1 MGVLMVKSLALL
13 PIIAISTVVGIAYA
27 QQQNTSAYPDHA
39 VRIVVPFPA
48 GGTAD
53 ILPRIVADKLRQRWN
68 QSIVVEDRAGAGG
81 NVGASVVAAADPDGY
96 TLLASPPGPIAI
108 NQMLYKSLSYD
119 PSSLEPVVILA
130 TVPNVLVVRSEFPA
144 KTMQDLI
151 AYGKANPGKITYA
164 SQGNGSTAHLTA
176 ELFQSMTGIKMTHV
190 PYKGSAPAEVDL
202 MAGVVDIMFD
212 NLASAL
218 PAYNGKKVRILAV
231 GSQQRAGLVPDIPTV
246 RELGLPD
253 FQSVT
258 WFAVVA
264 PAKTPT
270 AISNRINEATNAIL
284 QMADVKKEFLLQG
297 AQPYGG
303 TVADMAQFVAGERKR
318 WGEVIQA
325 AHISIVE

>member
-1 MGVLMVKSLALL
+1 MAKSLALL
-13 PIIAISTVVGIAYA
+13 PIIAISTVLGIAHA
-27 QQQNTSAYPDHA
+27 QQQDASAYPDHT

-81 NVGASVVAAADPDGY
+81 NVGASIVAAADPDGY

-144 KTMQDLI
+144 TTMQDLI

-176 ELFQSMTGIKMTHV
+176 ELFQNMTGIKMTHV

-231 GSQQRAGLVPDIPTV
+231 GSQQRAALVPDIPTV

-270 AISNRINEATNAIL
+270 AISSRINEATNAIL

-297 AQPYGG
+297 AQPHGG
-303 TVADMAQFVAGERKR
+303 TVTDMAQFVAGEKKR

>member
-1 MGVLMVKSLALL
+1 
-13 PIIAISTVVGIAYA
+13 
-27 QQQNTSAYPDHA
+27 
-39 VRIVVPFPA
+39 
-48 GGTAD
+48 
-53 ILPRIVADKLRQRWN
+53 VADKLRQRWN

-81 NVGASVVAAADPDGY
+81 NVGASIVAAADPDGY

-144 KTMQDLI
+144 TTMQDLI

-176 ELFQSMTGIKMTHV
+176 ELFQNMTGIKMTHV

-231 GSQQRAGLVPDIPTV
+231 GSQQRAALVPDIPTV

-270 AISNRINEATNAIL
+270 AISRRINEATNAIL

-297 AQPYGG
+297 AQPHGG
-303 TVADMAQFVAGERKR
+303 TVTDMAQFVAGEKKR

>member
-1 MGVLMVKSLALL
+1 MTKSLALF
-13 PIIAISTVVGIAYA
+13 PFIAISLVVGVAHA
-27 QQQNTSAYPDHA
+27 QPQNTSAYPDHA

-68 QSIVVEDRAGAGG
+68 QSIVVENRAGAGG
-81 NVGASVVAAADPDGY
+81 NVGATVVATAEPDGY

-108 NQMLYKSLSYD
+108 NQMLYKSMSYD
-119 PSSLEPVVILA
+119 PYSLEPVVILA

-176 ELFQSMTGIKMTHV
+176 ELFQSMAGIKMTHV

-231 GSQQRAGLVPDIPTV
+231 GSQQRVALVPDIPTV
-246 RELGLPD
+246 RELGLSD
-253 FQSVT
+253 FQAVT
-258 WFAVVA
+258 WFAIVA
-264 PAKTPT
+264 PAKTPLV
-270 AISNRINEATNAIL
+270 ISNDINNATNEIL
-284 QMADVKKEFLLQG
+284 QTPEVKEKFLQQG

-303 TVADMAQFVAGERKR
+303 TIADMAQFVADERRR
-318 WGEVIQA
+318 WGEVIKTA
-325 AHISIVE
+325 RISIVE

>member
-1 MGVLMVKSLALL
+1 MAKSLALL
-13 PIIAISTVVGIAYA
+13 PIIAISTVLGIAHA
-27 QQQNTSAYPDHA
+27 QQQDASAYPDHT

-68 QSIVVEDRAGAGG
+68 QSIVVENRAGAGG
-81 NVGASVVAAADPDGY
+81 NVGASIVAAADPDGY

-144 KTMQDLI
+144 TTMQDLI

-176 ELFQSMTGIKMTHV
+176 ELFQNMTGIKMTHV

-231 GSQQRAGLVPDIPTV
+231 GSQQRAALIPDIPTV

-270 AISNRINEATNAIL
+270 AISRRINEATNAIL

-297 AQPYGG
+297 AQPHGG
-303 TVADMAQFVAGERKR
+303 TVTDMAQFVAGEKKR

>member
-1 MGVLMVKSLALL
+1 MGVPMAKSFALL
-13 PIIAISTVVGIAYA
+13 PIIAISIVVGIAHA
-27 QQQNTSAYPDHA
+27 QQRNTSAYPDHA

-68 QSIVVEDRAGAGG
+68 QSIVVENHAGAGG

-108 NQMLYKSLSYD
+108 NQMLYKSMSYD
-119 PSSLEPVVILA
+119 SSSLEPIVILA
-130 TVPNVLVVRSEFPA
+130 TVPNVLVVRSEFSA

-176 ELFQSMTGIKMTHV
+176 ELFQSMAGIEMTHV

-231 GSQQRAGLVPDIPTV
+231 GSQQRAALVPDIPTI
-246 RELGLPD
+246 RELGLSD

-264 PAKTPT
+264 PAKTPP
-270 AISNRINEATNAIL
+270 AISNGINKATNAVL
-284 QMADVKKEFLLQG
+284 QMPDVKEKFLQQG

-303 TVADMAQFVAGERKR
+303 TIADMAQFVADERER
-318 WGEVIQA
+318 WGDVIKA

>member
-1 MGVLMVKSLALL
+1 MAKSLALL
-13 PIIAISTVVGIAYA
+13 PIIAISIVVGVAHA

-39 VRIVVPFPA
+39 VRIIVPFPA
-48 GGTAD
+48 GGAAD
-53 ILPRIVADKLRQRWN
+53 ILPRIVADKLRQQWN
-68 QSIVVEDRAGAGG
+68 QPIVVENRAGAGG
-81 NVGASVVAAADPDGY
+81 NIGASVVATADPDGY

-108 NQMLYKSLSYD
+108 NQMLYKSMSYD
-119 PSSLEPVVILA
+119 PNSFEPVVILT

-176 ELFQSMTGIKMTHV
+176 ELFQSMAGIKMTHV

-231 GSQQRAGLVPDIPTV
+231 GSQQRAALVPDIPTV
-246 RELGLPD
+246 RELGLSD
-253 FQSVT
+253 FQAVT

-264 PAKTPT
+264 PAKTSPV
-270 AISNRINEATNAIL
+270 IRNGINKATNEIL
-284 QMADVKKEFLLQG
+284 QMPEVKEKFLQQG
-297 AQPYGG
+297 ALPYGG
-303 TVADMAQFVAGERKR
+303 TIADMAQFVADERKR
-318 WGEVIQA
+318 WGDVIEA
-325 AHISIVE
+325 AHISVVE

>member
-1 MGVLMVKSLALL
+1 MGVSMAKTLTSLS
-13 PIIAISTVVGIAYA
+13 IIAVSIVASIANA
-27 QQQNTSAYPDHA
+27 QQQNMSAYPDHA
-39 VRIVVPFPA
+39 VRIVVPFQA

-53 ILPRIVADKLRQRWN
+53 VLPRIVADKLRQRWN
-68 QSIVVEDRAGAGG
+68 QPVVVENHTGAGG

-108 NQMLYKSLSYD
+108 NQMLYKSMSYD
-119 PSSLEPVVILA
+119 PFSLEPVVILA

-176 ELFQSMTGIKMTHV
+176 ELFQSMAGIEMTHV

-231 GSQQRAGLVPDIPTV
+231 GSQQRAALVPDIPTV
-246 RELGLPD
+246 RELGLSD
-253 FQSVT
+253 FQAVT

-264 PAKTPT
+264 PAKTPQV
-270 AISNRINEATNAIL
+270 ISNGINKDANVIL
-284 QMADVKKEFLLQG
+284 QTPDVKEKFLEQG

-303 TVADMAQFVAGERKR
+303 TTADMAQFVADERKR
-318 WGEVIQA
+318 WGDVIKA

>member
-1 MGVLMVKSLALL
+1 MGVPMAKSLALL
-13 PIIAISTVVGIAYA
+13 PIIAISTVLGIAHA
-27 QQQNTSAYPDHA
+27 QQQDASAYPDHT

-81 NVGASVVAAADPDGY
+81 NVGASIVAAADPDGY

-144 KTMQDLI
+144 TTMQDLI

-176 ELFQSMTGIKMTHV
+176 ELFQNMTGIKMTHV

-231 GSQQRAGLVPDIPTV
+231 GSQQRAALIPDIPTV

-270 AISNRINEATNAIL
+270 AISRRINEATNAIL

-297 AQPYGG
+297 AQPHGG
-303 TVADMAQFVAGERKR
+303 TVTDMAQFVAGEKKR

>member
-1 MGVLMVKSLALL
+1 MGVPMAKSLALL
-13 PIIAISTVVGIAYA
+13 PIIAISTVLGIAHA
-27 QQQNTSAYPDHA
+27 QQQDASAYPDHT

-81 NVGASVVAAADPDGY
+81 NVGASIVAAADPDGY

-144 KTMQDLI
+144 TTMQDLI

-176 ELFQSMTGIKMTHV
+176 ELFQNMTGIKMTHV

-231 GSQQRAGLVPDIPTV
+231 GSQQRAALVPDIPTV

-270 AISNRINEATNAIL
+270 AISSRINEATNAIL

-297 AQPYGG
+297 AQPHGG
-303 TVADMAQFVAGERKR
+303 TVTDMAQFVAGEKKR

>member
-1 MGVLMVKSLALL
+1 MAKSLALL
-13 PIIAISTVVGIAYA
+13 PITAISIVVGIAHA
-27 QQQNTSAYPDHA
+27 QQQNTSIYPDRV

-48 GGTAD
+48 GGAAD
-53 ILPRIVADKLRQRWN
+53 ILPRIVADKLRQRWH
-68 QSIVVEDRAGAGG
+68 QSIVVENRPGAGG

-108 NQMLYKSLSYD
+108 NQMLYKSISYD
-119 PSSLEPVVILA
+119 PYSFEPVVILA

-144 KTMQDLI
+144 KTMQNLI
-151 AYGKANPGKITYA
+151 AYGNANPGKITYA

-176 ELFQSMTGIKMTHV
+176 ELFQSMAGIKMTHV

-218 PAYNGKKVRILAV
+218 PAYSGKKVRILAV
-231 GSQQRAGLVPDIPTV
+231 GSQQRTALVPDIPTV
-246 RELGLPD
+246 RELGLAD
-253 FQSVT
+253 FRSVT

-264 PAKTPT
+264 PAKTPA
-270 AISNRINEATNAIL
+270 AISNGINEATNVIL
-284 QMADVKKEFLLQG
+284 RMPDVKENFLQQG

-303 TVADMAQFVAGERKR
+303 TVGDMAQFVADERKR
-318 WGEVIQA
+318 WGVVIKA

>member
-1 MGVLMVKSLALL
+1 MVRSWAVLPL
-13 PIIAISTVVGIAYA
+13 IAISIFVGIAHA
-27 QQQNTSAYPDHA
+27 QQQNTFAYPDHA

-53 ILPRIVADKLRQRWN
+53 ILPRIVADKLRLQWN
-68 QSIVVEDRAGAGG
+68 QSIVVENRAGAGG
-81 NVGASVVAAADPDGY
+81 NVGASVVATADPDGY

-108 NQMLYKSLSYD
+108 NQMLYKSMSYD
-119 PSSLEPVVILA
+119 PSSFEPVIILA

-144 KTMQDLI
+144 KTMADLI

-176 ELFQSMTGIKMTHV
+176 ELFQSMAGIKMTHV

-218 PAYNGKKVRILAV
+218 PAYNGKKVRILAI
-231 GSQQRAGLVPDIPTV
+231 GSQERAALLPDIPTA
-246 RELGLPD
+246 RELGLSD
-253 FQSVT
+253 FQAVT

-264 PAKTPT
+264 PAKTPPV
-270 AISNRINEATNAIL
+270 IRNRINEATNAIL
-284 QMADVKKEFLLQG
+284 QMSDVKEKFLQQG
-297 AQPYGG
+297 AQPHGS
-303 TVADMAQFVAGERKR
+303 TIVDMAKFIADERKR
-318 WGEVIQA
+318 WSHVIDA

>member
-1 MGVLMVKSLALL
+1 MAKSLALL
-13 PIIAISTVVGIAYA
+13 PIIAIATLVSIAHA

-53 ILPRIVADKLRQRWN
+53 ILPRIVADKLRQRWH
-68 QSIVVEDRAGAGG
+68 QSIVVENRAGAGG

-108 NQMLYKSLSYD
+108 NQMLYKSLSYN
-119 PSSLEPVVILA
+119 PSALEPVVILA

-151 AYGKANPGKITYA
+151 AYGKANPGKINYA

-190 PYKGSAPAEVDL
+190 PYKGSAPAETDI

-218 PAYNGKKVRILAV
+218 PAYNGSRVRILAV
-231 GSQQRAGLVPDIPTV
+231 GSQQRAALVPDIPTV
-246 RELGLPD
+246 RELGLEE

-264 PAKTPT
+264 PAKTPL
-270 AISNRINEATNAIL
+270 AIRNRINEATNAIL
-284 QMADVKKEFLLQG
+284 QMPEVQKEFLQQG

-303 TVADMAQFVAGERKR
+303 TVADMAQFVARERKR

>member
-1 MGVLMVKSLALL
+1 MAKSLALL
-13 PIIAISTVVGIAYA
+13 PIIAIATLVGIARA

-68 QSIVVEDRAGAGG
+68 QSIVVENRSGAGG
-81 NVGASVVAAADPDGY
+81 NIGASVVAAADPDGY

-119 PSSLEPVVILA
+119 PSALEPVVILA

-144 KTMQDLI
+144 KTMQGLI
-151 AYGKANPGKITYA
+151 AYGKANPAKITYA

-190 PYKGSAPAEVDL
+190 PYKGSAPAETDL
-202 MAGVVDIMFD
+202 MVGIVDIMFD

-231 GSQQRAGLVPDIPTV
+231 GSQQRAALVPDVPTV

-264 PAKTPT
+264 PAKTPP
-270 AISNRINEATNAIL
+270 AIRNRINEATNAIL
-284 QMADVKKEFLLQG
+284 QMPDVQKEFLQQG

>member
-1 MGVLMVKSLALL
+1 MDVPMAKSLALL
-13 PIIAISTVVGIAYA
+13 PITAIAIVVGIAHA
-27 QQQNTSAYPDHA
+27 QQQNTSAYPDHP
-39 VRIVVPFPA
+39 VRMVVPFPA

-68 QSIVVEDRAGAGG
+68 QSIVVENRAGAGG
-81 NVGASVVAAADPDGY
+81 NVGASVVATADPDGC

-108 NQMLYKSLSYD
+108 NQMLYKSMSYD
-119 PSSLEPVVILA
+119 PYSFEPVVILA

-144 KTMQDLI
+144 KTMQDMI

-176 ELFQSMTGIKMTHV
+176 ELFQNMAGIKMTHV

-202 MAGVVDIMFD
+202 MAGVVDVMFD

-231 GSQQRAGLVPDIPTV
+231 GSQQRAALVPDIPTV
-246 RELGLPD
+246 RELGLLD
-253 FQSVT
+253 FQAVT

-264 PAKTPT
+264 PAKTPP
-270 AISNRINEATNAIL
+270 AISNGINKATNAIL
-284 QMADVKKEFLLQG
+284 QMPEVKEKFLQQG

-303 TVADMAQFVAGERKR
+303 TVADMAHFVADERKR
-318 WGEVIQA
+318 WGDVIKA

>member
-1 MGVLMVKSLALL
+1 MARSLALL
-13 PIIAISTVVGIAYA
+13 PTIAISTIVGIAHA

-39 VRIVVPFPA
+39 VRIIVPFPA
-48 GGTAD
+48 GGAAD

-81 NVGASVVAAADPDGY
+81 NIGASVVAAADPDGY
-96 TLLASPPGPIAI
+96 TLLAGPPGPIAI

-119 PSSLEPVVILA
+119 PSSFEPVVILA
-130 TVPNVLVVRSEFPA
+130 TVPNALVVRSEFPA

-190 PYKGSAPAEVDL
+190 PYKGSAPAETDL

-212 NLASAL
+212 NLASAQ
-218 PAYNGKKVRILAV
+218 PAYNGNKVRILAV
-231 GSQQRAGLVPDIPTV
+231 GSQQRAALVPDIPTV

-264 PAKTPT
+264 PAKTPL
-270 AISNRINEATNAIL
+270 AIRNRINEATNAIL
-284 QMADVKKEFLLQG
+284 QMPDVQKEFLQQG

-318 WGEVIQA
+318 WDEVIQA

>member
-1 MGVLMVKSLALL
+1 MAKSLALL
-13 PIIAISTVVGIAYA
+13 PFIAISIVVGIAHA
-27 QQQNTSAYPDHA
+27 QQQNTSPYPDHA

-53 ILPRIVADKLRQRWN
+53 ILPRIVADKLRQQWN
-68 QSIVVEDRAGAGG
+68 QSIVVENRAGAGG
-81 NVGASVVAAADPDGY
+81 NVGASVVATADPDGY

-108 NQMLYKSLSYD
+108 NQMLYKSMSYD
-119 PSSLEPVVILA
+119 PYSLEPVVILA

-176 ELFQSMTGIKMTHV
+176 ELFQSMAGIKMTHV

-231 GSQQRAGLVPDIPTV
+231 GSQQRAALVPDIPTV
-246 RELGLPD
+246 RELGLSD
-253 FQSVT
+253 FQAIT
-258 WFAVVA
+258 WFAIVA
-264 PAKTPT
+264 PAKTPR
-270 AISNRINEATNAIL
+270 AIRNVINKAANAIL
-284 QMADVKKEFLLQG
+284 EMPDVREKFLQQG
-297 AQPYGG
+297 AQPYGR
-303 TVADMAQFVAGERKR
+303 TIADMAQFVADERKR
-318 WGEVIQA
+318 WGGVIKT

>member
-1 MGVLMVKSLALL
+1 MAKSLALL
-13 PIIAISTVVGIAYA
+13 PIIAISTVLGIAHA
-27 QQQNTSAYPDHA
+27 QQQDASAYPDHT

-68 QSIVVEDRAGAGG
+68 QSIVVENRAGAGG
-81 NVGASVVAAADPDGY
+81 NVGASIVAAADPDGY

-144 KTMQDLI
+144 TTMQDLI

-176 ELFQSMTGIKMTHV
+176 ELFQNMTGIKMTHV

-231 GSQQRAGLVPDIPTV
+231 GSQQRAALVPDIPTV

-270 AISNRINEATNAIL
+270 AISSRINEATNAIL

-297 AQPYGG
+297 AQPHGG
-303 TVADMAQFVAGERKR
+303 TVTDMAQFVAGEKKR

>member
-1 MGVLMVKSLALL
+1 MAKSLTLL
-13 PIIAISTVVGIAYA
+13 PIIAISTVVGIAHA
-27 QQQNTSAYPDHA
+27 QQQDTSAYPDHA

-48 GGTAD
+48 GGAAD

-68 QSIVVEDRAGAGG
+68 QSIVVENRAGAGG
-81 NVGASVVAAADPDGY
+81 NVGASIVAAADPDGY
-96 TLLASPPGPIAI
+96 TVLASPPGPIAI
-108 NQMLYKSLSYD
+108 NQMLYRSLSYD

-144 KTMQDLI
+144 ETMQDLI

-176 ELFQSMTGIKMTHV
+176 EMFQSMTGIKMTHV

-218 PAYNGKKVRILAV
+218 PAYNGGKVRILAV
-231 GSQQRAGLVPDIPTV
+231 GSQQRTALVPDIPTV

-270 AISNRINEATNAIL
+270 AISNRINAATNAIL
-284 QMADVKKEFLLQG
+284 QMPDVKKEFLLQG

-303 TVADMAQFVAGERKR
+303 TVADMAQFVAGEKRR

>member
-1 MGVLMVKSLALL
+1 MAKSLALL
-13 PIIAISTVVGIAYA
+13 PIIAISTVLGIAHA
-27 QQQNTSAYPDHA
+27 QQQDASAYPDHT

-81 NVGASVVAAADPDGY
+81 NVGASIVAAADPDGY

-144 KTMQDLI
+144 TTMQDLI

-176 ELFQSMTGIKMTHV
+176 ELFQNMTGIKMTHV

-231 GSQQRAGLVPDIPTV
+231 GSQQRAALIPDIPTV

-270 AISNRINEATNAIL
+270 AISRRINEATNAIL

-297 AQPYGG
+297 AQPHGG
-303 TVADMAQFVAGERKR
+303 TVTDMAQFVAGEKKR

>member
-1 MGVLMVKSLALL
+1 MTKSLALF
-13 PIIAISTVVGIAYA
+13 PFIAISLVVGVAHA
-27 QQQNTSAYPDHA
+27 QPQNTSAYPDHA

-68 QSIVVEDRAGAGG
+68 QSIVVENRAGAGG
-81 NVGASVVAAADPDGY
+81 NVGATVVATADPDGY

-108 NQMLYKSLSYD
+108 NQMLYKSMSYD
-119 PSSLEPVVILA
+119 PYSLEPVVILA

-176 ELFQSMTGIKMTHV
+176 ELFQSMAGIKMTHV

-231 GSQQRAGLVPDIPTV
+231 GSQQRVALVPDIPTV
-246 RELGLPD
+246 RELGLSD
-253 FQSVT
+253 FQAVT

-264 PAKTPT
+264 PAKTPLV
-270 AISNRINEATNAIL
+270 ISNDINNATNEIL
-284 QMADVKKEFLLQG
+284 QTPEVKEKFLQQG

-303 TVADMAQFVAGERKR
+303 TIADMAQFVADERRR
-318 WGEVIQA
+318 WGEVIKTA
-325 AHISIVE
+325 RISIVE